1 MNKLDESHSA
11 RNDDYSDES
20 ERQLQEERQ
29 RIIQQYQDGRQIIH
43 SYLMEDDVPATIL
56 EVNSAEYTEQTESMS
71 IVQNEGG
78 SSTRLSPFNKEGY
91 FYKYP

>member
-56 EVNSAEYTEQTESMS
+56 EVNSAEYTE
-71 IVQNEGG
+71 
-78 SSTRLSPFNKEGY
+78 
-91 FYKYP
+91 